1 MKKYFKHK
9 LQNLLVVNKIV
20 TLHYFEFEKDF
31 SYSDESHDFWEI
43 VFADKGNAVCTCDEK
58 TILLKQGEMLFHKP
72 NERHSLSCDKKNTS
86 KIFIASFVCHSESMR
101 FFEDKIL
108 SLNKNQIKHVY
119 AIIEES
125 KRTFDIPFPDP
136 NMLKMPMLSKPT
148 LGGEQIIKNHLELL
162 LIDLMRSLT
171 ETERGNEIFLPEKE
185 LESKLVSDLIKILKS
200 SVYSAITIDDIC
212 KKASYSKSHVFKQ
225 FKLATGKSVM
235 EYFNY
240 LKIKTAKQLL
250 KESELSIKEISE
262 KLAFDTPNYF
272 TKTFKKFTE
281 MTPSKYKK
289 SVSI

>member
-43 VFADKGNAVCTCDEK
+43 VFADKGTAICTSNDEK
-58 TILLKQGEMLFHKP
+58 IILSQGQMLFHKP
-72 NERHSLSCDKKNTS
+72 NERHSLSCDGKNS
-86 KIFIASFVCHSESMR
+86 AKIFIASFDCHSESMR
-101 FFEDKIL
+101 FFENKVIT
-108 SLNKNQIKHVY
+108 LNKSQIKHVY

-125 KRTFDIPFPDP
+125 RRTFDILFPDP
-136 NMLKMPMLSKPT
+136 DMKKMTMLSKPT

-171 ETERGNEIFLPEKE
+171 ETESGNEIFLPEKE
-185 LESKLVSDLIKILKS
+185 LESKLVSDVMQILKS
-200 SVYSAITIDDIC
+200 NVYGEINIDEIC
-212 KKASYSKSHVFKQ
+212 KRASYSKSHVFKQ

-235 EYFNY
+235 DYYNY

-250 KESELSIKEISE
+250 KEGDLSIKKIAE
-262 KLAFDTPNYF
+262 KLSFDTPNYF
-272 TKTFKKFTE
+272 SKTFKKFTE
-281 MTPSKYKK
+281 MTPSQYKK
-289 SVSI
+289 SVSL

>member
-9 LQNLLVVNKIV
+9 LENLLVVNKIV
-20 TLHYFEFEKDF
+20 TLHYFEFEKNF

-43 VFADKGNAVCTCDEK
+43 VFADKGNAVCTSDDK
-58 TILLKQGEMLFHKP
+58 TIILAQGKMLFHKP
-72 NERHSLSCDKKNTS
+72 YERHSLSCDGKNS
-86 KIFIASFVCHSESMR
+86 AKIFIASFVCHSESMQ
-101 FFEDKIL
+101 FFQDKII

-136 NMLKMPMLSKPT
+136 NMKKMPMLSKPT
-148 LGGEQIIKNHLELL
+148 LGGEQIIKNHIELL

-171 ETERGNEIFLPEKE
+171 ETEQGNEIFLPEKE
-185 LESKLVSDLIKILKS
+185 LENKLVFDVIKILNENIYC
-200 SVYSAITIDDIC
+200 VITIDDIC

-235 EYFNY
+235 DYYNA
-240 LKIKTAKQLL
+240 LKIKTAKKLL
-250 KESELSIKEISE
+250 KEGELSIKEIAE

-272 TKTFKKFTE
+272 SKTFKKFSY
-281 MTPSKYKK
+281 MTPSQYKK
-289 SVSI
+289 SASI